1 MIRFKTSLFW
11 LPLLLMLPIA
21 LAACG
26 NGPEDLALQ
35 GSLSNDQAIA
45 GASQTGGPLVPDF
58 TVSTGDGS
66 SFSLS
71 GHRGEI
77 ILLFFSFPG

>member
-11 LPLLLMLPIA
+11 LPLLAVMSIF

-26 NGPEDLALQ
+26 NGPEDLALETS
-35 GSLSNDQAIA
+35 GSNDQAMA
-45 GASQTGGPLVPDF
+45 DASQTGGPLVPDF
-58 TVSTGDGS
+58 TVSTGGGS

-71 GHRGEI
+71 SHRGEI
-77 ILLFFSFPG
+77 LRLYFSFPG